1 MTKNED
7 FGPNFAIFGPKSLI
21 FMGLSKSFGTNITKN
36 HFGNLFALFFGQE
49 LDQVGQKCQYLA
61 ENAIFGQIWPF
72 LGPESNFLGAGSKN
86 FGTLVSGFQWD
97 TFFVLKTLIGEAPI
111 GR

>member
-1 MTKNED
+1 
-7 FGPNFAIFGPKSLI
+7 
-21 FMGLSKSFGTNITKN
+21 MGLSKSFGTNITKN

-72 LGPESNFLGAGSKN
+72 WVQKS
-86 FGTLVSGFQWD
+86 
-97 TFFVLKTLIGEAPI
+97 
-111 GR
+111 